1 MKQTDPVQA
10 FEARLK
16 LYSLDDRSRQVLA
29 ETWPLVEPV
38 LDQAIAEILDVIR
51 VLPRVGEIVNR
62 NAELYKTL
70 ESAHFRALLCGK
82 LDLDYAE
89 SCRRTVE
96 QEAGLGLDARV
107 RSTAGSYVL
116 KAALDALARK
126 YRFSSGKVAERGR
139 VISQAIS
146 FDVAN
151 AMTLHRQA
159 AEQATA
165 ARRSAIDEAI
175 TDFAGAIGEVVEA
188 IKESSG
194 SLTATCATLNKV
206 ADDTL
211 KRMGSASSAS
221 AETTQRM
228 SGTVAATEALAESIN
243 EIGQQSTRGLSM
255 AQSAVADA
263 ERTQDVI
270 RSLNNAA
277 ERIGSVVGA
286 ISAIAAQTNLLAL
299 NATIEAAR
307 AGEAGKGFAVVA
319 AEVKTLANQTSRATE
334 DIAQQVTAIQNATKH
349 SVEEISSIAR
359 AIGELTSVSTS
370 IASAVQEQ
378 GATTSAI
385 SESIHNAAGHTA
397 QASAEISAVD
407 EVVTRG
413 AAAIGDITTWTA
425 RLSAR
430 AQDLE
435 TKVATF
441 FTRVRA
447 A

>member
-1 MKQTDPVQA
+1 MSHTDPVQA

-16 LYSLDDRSRQVLA
+16 LYSLDDRARQVLA

-38 LDQAIAEILDVIR
+38 LDEAIAEILKVVR
-51 VLPRVGEIVNR
+51 VLPRVGEIITQ
-62 NAELYKTL
+62 NAELYKKL
-70 ESAHFRALLCGK
+70 ESAHFRALLGGK

-89 SCRRTVE
+89 SCRLTVE
-96 QEAGLGLDARV
+96 HEAKLGLDARV

-116 KAALDALARK
+116 KASLDALARK
-126 YRFSSGKVAERGR
+126 YRFASAKVAERGR
-139 VISQAIS
+139 IISQAIS

-175 TDFAGAIGEVVEA
+175 ADFAGAIGEVVEA
-188 IKESSG
+188 IKETSG
-194 SLTATCATLNKV
+194 SLTATSAALNKV
-206 ADDTL
+206 AADTRG
-211 KRMGSASSAS
+211 RMSSASSAS

-228 SGTVAATEALAESIN
+228 AATVAATEALSESIN

-307 AGEAGKGFAVVA
+307 AGETGKGFAVVA

-385 SESIHNAAGHTA
+385 AESIHDAAGHTA
-397 QASAEISAVD
+397 QASAEIGAVD

-413 AAAIGDITTWTA
+413 AAAIGDITTWTQ